1 MWKKRGWIKHYGA
14 GIIIIII
21 IIFFCTNRPA
31 DGQVVYAAK
40 NNEKRIYLMNGM
52 KTYVIC

>member
-1 MWKKRGWIKHYGA
+1 MWKRRGWIKHYGA

-21 IIFFCTNRPA
+21 IIFFCTNHPA